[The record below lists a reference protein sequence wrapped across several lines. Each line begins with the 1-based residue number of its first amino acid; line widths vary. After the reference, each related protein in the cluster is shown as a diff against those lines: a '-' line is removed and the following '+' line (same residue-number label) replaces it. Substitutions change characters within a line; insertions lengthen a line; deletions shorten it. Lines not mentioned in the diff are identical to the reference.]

1 MNLEDQK
8 DDIVFILKKVLKQY
22 NDKEH
27 QKEDNITQFGYKD
40 IINMMWSIADA
51 FNKAGYRKIDENCA
65 VITKEELKL
74 YKEQAIREFMEK
86 FIKDDKEFKKFCR
99 KCSILSGSDC
109 TRTQYTESL

>member
-51 FNKAGYRKIDENCA
+51 LNKAGYCKIDESCA

-86 FIKDDKEFKKFCR
+86 FIKDDKELKKFCK
-99 KCSILSGSDC
+99 KCSAWSGGYC
-109 TRTQYTESL
+109 TKTPCTESL